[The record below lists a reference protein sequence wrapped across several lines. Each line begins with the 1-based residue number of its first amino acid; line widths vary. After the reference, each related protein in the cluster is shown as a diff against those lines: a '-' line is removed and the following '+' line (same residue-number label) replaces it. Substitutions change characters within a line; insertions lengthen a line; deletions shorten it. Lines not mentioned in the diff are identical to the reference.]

1 VARDGTTEGRSIM
14 TTPNT
19 PGTWTSGRM
28 HRQSARLVLVALLAS
43 LAMAAC
49 GLGED
54 PGTTLTASLDGAT
67 ADIEIDADFSEV
79 CWDVQ
84 GLAEWT
90 QGDMRMQIRS
100 GVEGEVGPVVV
111 EFLSGNIACTDMVS
125 SFALRE
131 ISKSPGRF
139 YVDVHSTHDPNE
151 AVRGQLEE
159 VSR

>member
-1 VARDGTTEGRSIM
+1 M
-14 TTPNT
+14 TTRHT
-19 PGTWTSGRM
+19 PGTRTSDRV
-28 HRQSARLVLVALLAS
+28 HRQPARLVRVALLAG

-54 PGTTLTASLDGAT
+54 PGTTLSASLDGAT
-67 ADIEIDADFSEV
+67 ADIEIDADFSRI
-79 CWDVQ
+79 CWDVR
-84 GLAEWT
+84 GLEEWAH
-90 QGDMRMQIRS
+90 GDMRMQIRS

-125 SFALRE
+125 SFALRQ

>member
-1 VARDGTTEGRSIM
+1 M
-14 TTPNT
+14 TMPHT
-19 PGTWTSGRM
+19 PGPSAAGRV
-28 HRQSARLVLVALLAS
+28 HRQPARLVLVALLAS

-49 GLGED
+49 GLDED

-67 ADIEIDADFSEV
+67 ADIEIDADFSRI
-79 CWDVQ
+79 CWDIQ
-84 GLAEWT
+84 FLLAELPE
-90 QGDMRMQIRS
+90 GDIRMQIRS
-100 GVEGEVGPVVV
+100 GVEGVVGPVVV

-125 SFALRE
+125 SSVLRE

-139 YVDVHSTHDPNE
+139 YVDVHSTHDPDE

>member
-1 VARDGTTEGRSIM
+1 M
-14 TTPNT
+14 TTPHT
-19 PGTWTSGRM
+19 PGTWASGRV
-28 HRQSARLVLVALLAS
+28 HRQLARLVFVALPAS
-43 LAMAAC
+43 FAMAAC

-67 ADIEIDADFSEV
+67 ADIEIDADYSKI

-84 GLAEWT
+84 GLAEWAE
-90 QGDMRMQIRS
+90 GDMRMQIRS

-111 EFLSGNIACTDMVS
+111 EFLSGNVACTDIVS
-125 SFALRE
+125 SSALRE
-131 ISKSPGRF
+131 ISNSPGRF
-139 YVDVHSTHDPNE
+139 YVDVHSTRDPDD